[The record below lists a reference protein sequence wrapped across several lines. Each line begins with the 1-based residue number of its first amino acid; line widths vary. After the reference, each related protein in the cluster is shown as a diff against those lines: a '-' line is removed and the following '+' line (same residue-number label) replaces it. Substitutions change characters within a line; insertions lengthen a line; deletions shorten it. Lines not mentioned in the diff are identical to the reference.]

1 LAEKSPFTKEHAMTA
16 QLRRES
22 MPSGALGCV
31 GTFVWNEATRTA
43 VLIDPTDD
51 PSTFLGFA
59 KKHDLAVKRVLLTH
73 AHFDHAAGACD
84 AARAFGTVPV
94 LHRDDW
100 ALFHDMPQW
109 GQRYGLKANT
119 PDLVPTPVEDGDVLE
134 IEEGFSIRV
143 LHTPGH
149 TQGQVA
155 YVFDALEVAVVGD
168 TLFYGSVGRTD
179 LPGGDFP
186 QLERSIRNKL
196 YTLTE
201 ATVVVPGHG
210 PETTIGHEKKNNPY
224 VKG

>member
-1 LAEKSPFTKEHAMTA
+1 MTA

-51 PSTFLGFA
+51 PSTFLDFA
-59 KKHDLAVKRVLLTH
+59 RKSKLEVKRVLLTH

-94 LHRDDW
+94 LHQDDW
-100 ALFHDMPQW
+100 GIFRDMAKW
-109 GQRYGLKANT
+109 GLRFGLQAKT
-119 PDLVPTPVEDGDVLE
+119 PDLAPVAVEDGEVME

-149 TQGQVA
+149 TPGQVA
-155 YVFDALEVAVVGD
+155 YVIDGMDTAVVGD
-168 TLFYGSVGRTD
+168 TLFAGSVGRTD
-179 LPGGDFP
+179 LPGGDFDA
-186 QLERSIRNKL
+186 LERSIRTKL
-196 YTLTE
+196 YALPE

-210 PETTIGHEKKNNPY
+210 PETTIGDEKKSNAY
-224 VKG
+224 VRG

>member
-1 LAEKSPFTKEHAMTA
+1 MSAK
-16 QLRRES
+16 LRRES

-31 GTFVWNEATRTA
+31 GTFVWNESTRSA

-51 PSTFLGFA
+51 PSTFLDFA
-59 KKHDLAVKRVLLTH
+59 KSNQLEVKRVLLTH

-100 ALFHDMPQW
+100 GLFHDMPKW
-109 GQRYGLKANT
+109 GLRFGLQAKA
-119 PDLVPTPVEDGDVLE
+119 PDLAPVPVEDGETLE
-134 IEEGFSIRV
+134 IEEGFSFRV

-155 YVFDALEVAVVGD
+155 YVSDALNLAVVGD
-168 TLFYGSVGRTD
+168 TLFAGSVGRTD

-196 YTLTE
+196 YTLPE

-210 PETTIGHEKKNNPY
+210 PETTIGAEKKGNAY
-224 VKG
+224 VKA

>member
-1 LAEKSPFTKEHAMTA
+1 MTA

-31 GTFVWNEATRTA
+31 GTFVWNEATRSA

-51 PSTFLGFA
+51 PSTFLDFA
-59 KKHDLAVKRVLLTH
+59 KKNGLAVKRVLLTH

-84 AARAFGTVPV
+84 AARALGTAPV

-100 ALFHDMPQW
+100 GLFRDMPQW
-109 GQRYGLKANT
+109 GLRFGLKAKA
-119 PDLVPTPVEDGDVLE
+119 PDLAPTPVEDGEVLE
-134 IEEGFSIRV
+134 IEAGFSIRV

-155 YVFDALEVAVVGD
+155 YVFDALDLAVVGD
-168 TLFYGSVGRTD
+168 TLFAGSVGRTD

-186 QLERSIRNKL
+186 QLERSIRTKL
-196 YTLTE
+196 YAL
-201 ATVVVPGHG
+201 ADFVVVVPGHG
-210 PETTIGHEKKNNPY
+210 PETTIGKEKKSNAY
-224 VKG
+224 VKA

>member
-1 LAEKSPFTKEHAMTA
+1 MTIT
-16 QLRRES
+16 LRRES

-31 GTFVWNEATRTA
+31 GTFVWNEATRSA

-51 PSTFLGFA
+51 PSTFLDFA
-59 KKHDLAVKRVLLTH
+59 KKNDLAVKRVLLTH

-84 AARAFGTVPV
+84 AARAFDTVPV

-100 ALFHDMPQW
+100 SLFLDMPQW
-109 GQRYGLKANT
+109 GLRYGLKAKT
-119 PDLVPTPVEDGDVLE
+119 PDLAPVPVEDGDVLE
-134 IEEGFSIRV
+134 IEEGFTIRV

-155 YVFDALEVAVVGD
+155 YVFDALELAVVGD
-168 TLFYGSVGRTD
+168 TLFFGSVGRTD

-186 QLERSIRNKL
+186 QLERSIRTKL
-196 YTLTE
+196 YTLPE

-210 PETTIGHEKKNNPY
+210 PETTIGTEKKGNAY
-224 VKG
+224 VKA

>member
-1 LAEKSPFTKEHAMTA
+1 MTIT
-16 QLRRES
+16 LRRES

-31 GTFVWNEATRTA
+31 GTFVWNEATRSA

-51 PSTFLGFA
+51 PSTFLDFA
-59 KKHDLAVKRVLLTH
+59 KKNDLAVKRVLLTH

-100 ALFHDMPQW
+100 ALFLDMPQW
-109 GQRYGLKANT
+109 GLRYGLKAKP
-119 PDLVPTPVEDGDVLE
+119 PDLAPTPVEDGDVLE
-134 IEEGFSIRV
+134 IEEGFTIRV

-155 YVFDALEVAVVGD
+155 YVFDALELAVVGD
-168 TLFYGSVGRTD
+168 TLFFGSVGRTD

-186 QLERSIRNKL
+186 QLERSIRTKL
-196 YTLTE
+196 YTLPE

-210 PETTIGHEKKNNPY
+210 PETTVGTEKKGNAY
-224 VKG
+224 VKA

>member
-1 LAEKSPFTKEHAMTA
+1 MTA

-31 GTFVWNEATRTA
+31 GTFVWNEATRSA

-51 PSTFLGFA
+51 PSTFLVFA
-59 KKHDLAVKRVLLTH
+59 KKNDLAVKRVLLTH

-100 ALFHDMPQW
+100 SLFLDMPQW
-109 GQRYGLKANT
+109 GLRYGLKAKP
-119 PDLVPTPVEDGDVLE
+119 PDLAPTPVEDGDVLE
-134 IEEGFSIRV
+134 IEEGFTIRV

-155 YVFDALEVAVVGD
+155 YVFEALELAVVGD
-168 TLFYGSVGRTD
+168 TLFFGSVGRTD

-186 QLERSIRNKL
+186 QLERSIRTKL
-196 YTLTE
+196 YTLPE

-210 PETTIGHEKKNNPY
+210 PETTIGTEKKGNAY
-224 VKG
+224 VKA

>member
-1 LAEKSPFTKEHAMTA
+1 MTA

-31 GTFVWNEATRTA
+31 GTFVWNEATRSA

-51 PSTFLGFA
+51 PSTFLDFA
-59 KKHDLAVKRVLLTH
+59 KKNDLAVKRVLLTH

-100 ALFHDMPQW
+100 TLFHDMPQW
-109 GQRYGLKANT
+109 GLRFGLQAKA
-119 PDLVPTPVEDGDVLE
+119 PDLAPTPVEDGDVLE
-134 IEEGFSIRV
+134 IEAGFSIRV

-155 YVFDALEVAVVGD
+155 YVFDALDLAVVGD
-168 TLFYGSVGRTD
+168 TLFAGSVGRTD

-186 QLERSIRNKL
+186 QLERSIRTKL
-196 YTLTE
+196 YAL
-201 ATVVVPGHG
+201 ADSVVVVPGHG
-210 PETTIGHEKKNNPY
+210 PETTIGQEKKGNAY

>member
-1 LAEKSPFTKEHAMTA
+1 MSA

-31 GTFVWNEATRTA
+31 GTFVWNETTRTA

-51 PSTFLGFA
+51 PSTFLDFA
-59 KKHDLAVKRVLLTH
+59 KQNALAVKHVLLTH

-84 AARAFGTVPV
+84 AARAFGTQPV

-100 ALFHDMPQW
+100 KLFHDMPKW
-109 GQRYGLKANT
+109 GLRFGLQAKA
-119 PDLVPTPVEDGDVLE
+119 PDLAPVPVEDGDVLE

-155 YVFDALEVAVVGD
+155 YVFEALNLAVVGD
-168 TLFYGSVGRTD
+168 TLFAGSVGRTD

-186 QLERSIRNKL
+186 QLERSIRTKL
-196 YTLTE
+196 YALPE

-210 PETTIGHEKKNNPY
+210 PETTIGQEKTGNAY
-224 VKG
+224 VKA

>member
-1 LAEKSPFTKEHAMTA
+1 MSA

-22 MPSGALGCV
+22 IPSGALGCV
-31 GTFVWNEATRTA
+31 GTFVWNEETRTA

-51 PSTFLGFA
+51 PSTFLDFA
-59 KKHDLAVKRVLLTH
+59 QKNDLAVKRVLLTH

-100 ALFHDMPQW
+100 KLFHDMPKW
-109 GQRYGLKANT
+109 GLRFGLQAKA
-119 PDLVPTPVEDGDVLE
+119 PDLAPVPVEDGDVLE

-149 TQGQVA
+149 TQVA
-155 YVFDALEVAVVGD
+155 
-168 TLFYGSVGRTD
+168 GSVGRTD

-186 QLERSIRNKL
+186 QLERSIRTKL
-196 YTLTE
+196 YALPE

-210 PETTIGHEKKNNPY
+210 PETTIGQEKTGNAY
-224 VKG
+224 VKA